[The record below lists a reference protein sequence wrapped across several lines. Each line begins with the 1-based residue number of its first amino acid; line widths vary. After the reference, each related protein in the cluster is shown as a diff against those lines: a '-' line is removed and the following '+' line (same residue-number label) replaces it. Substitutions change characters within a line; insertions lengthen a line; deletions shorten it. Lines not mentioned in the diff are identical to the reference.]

1 MDDFIN
7 AIANQLN
14 RLFPEIPIYDEAVP
28 QNFQTPSFYIYQEAS
43 GLSNHLMNRDMRVIR
58 LGIMYSPDEN
68 KPINEQCRQVETI
81 ILNSFRYID
90 DIQYN
95 VFELET
101 QMEDKML
108 SIRFKARYR
117 VKYVESNMKMVD
129 LEQRGEIKGGEKES

>member
-14 RLFPEIPIYDEAVP
+14 RLFPEIPIYDEEVP
-28 QNFQTPSFYIYQEAS
+28 QNFQTPSFYVYQES
-43 GLSNHLMNRDMRVIR
+43 STLNNHLMNRDKRFIR

-90 DIQYN
+90 DIQCN
-95 VFELET
+95 VFGLET

-108 SIRFKARYR
+108 SIRFKVRYR

>member
-14 RLFPEIPIYDEAVP
+14 RLFPEIPIYDEEVP
-28 QNFQTPSFYIYQEAS
+28 QNFQTPSFYVYQES
-43 GLSNHLMNRDMRVIR
+43 STLNNHLMNRDKRFIR

-90 DIQYN
+90 DIQCN

-108 SIRFKARYR
+108 SIRFKVRYR